1 MKCELSGVYGT
12 HIGMMK
18 ECKLD
23 GKFLSNFCQFVTV
36 VVHCLGRL
44 IMVTSLSG

>member
-1 MKCELSGVYGT
+1 MTCEFSGVYGT

-18 ECKLD
+18 ECKSD
-23 GKFLSNFCQFVTV
+23 GKFLSNFCQFVT